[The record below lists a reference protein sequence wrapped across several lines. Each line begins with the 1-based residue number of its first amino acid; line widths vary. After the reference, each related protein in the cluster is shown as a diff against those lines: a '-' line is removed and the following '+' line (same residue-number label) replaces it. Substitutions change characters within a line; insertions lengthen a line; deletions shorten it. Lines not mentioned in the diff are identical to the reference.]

1 MYLALV
7 IIGFLYGLVFLSVS
21 VVYGVW
27 LSLASCMVC
36 CYCALC
42 AFLLAALF
50 GSVFALFGSV
60 VALNLID
67 IITK

>member
-7 IIGFLYGLVFLSVS
+7 IIGFLHGLVFLSVS

-27 LSLASCMVC
+27 LSLASFMVC
-36 CYCALC
+36 CCCALC
-42 AFLLAALF
+42 AFLLFALF

-60 VALNLID
+60 VAVNLID